1 MGKFPADFVEYISN
15 HTLIKIRGGS
25 KPRSFLNIWIVNAGD
40 RLFARSWD
48 KSERSWYTA
57 FITEGVGQ
65 IQYGE
70 QIIDVS
76 GIKIAATDPVH
87 ELINQAYLDK
97 YTQEENVPYATGFT
111 QKEYTEYTIE
121 FKLLCSTD

>member
-70 QIIDVS
+70 QIIDV
-76 GIKIAATDPVH
+76 
-87 ELINQAYLDK
+87 
-97 YTQEENVPYATGFT
+97 
-111 QKEYTEYTIE
+111 
-121 FKLLCSTD
+121 